1 MNTLYLSLHFITNN
15 HNIGKTAD
23 LSLAQMVITDTIQ
36 KGDMPQ
42 VFAEKGRLFAEC
54 YIESC

>member
-1 MNTLYLSLHFITNN
+1 MNTLYLSLRFITNN

-23 LSLAQMVITDTIQ
+23 LSLARMVITDTIQ

-42 VFAEKGRLFAEC
+42 VFAEKERLFAEC
-54 YIESC
+54 